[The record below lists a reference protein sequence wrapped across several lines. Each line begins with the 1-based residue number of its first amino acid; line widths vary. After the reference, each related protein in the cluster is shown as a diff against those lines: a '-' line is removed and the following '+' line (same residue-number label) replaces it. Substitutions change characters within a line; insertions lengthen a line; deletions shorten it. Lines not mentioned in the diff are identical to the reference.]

1 MMPVQNDIDT
11 ELWSPQALEIRPC
24 SRLFSLEPIGIGT
37 STTES
42 LSSYLCRLAD
52 EHCVSLQKLVT
63 QEISPLII
71 DLQYEQDSAS
81 QSLSSVFGN
90 SDAKPAINGMR
101 DKTRS
106 LVNALEKLTLRQDL
120 RYLSCLTYQGAIKN
134 RSLFRQYKAWC
145 PQCFEQWRQEQQ
157 TIYEPLLWS
166 FKDVNYCLHHNSQ
179 LRDRC
184 PHCDSPQKAI
194 ANFSIPG
201 YCNKCRSWLGKDEN
215 RSVLLSESSFLDNYF
230 VVKSIGDF
238 IALTPELSY
247 QFTLKNLKKKL
258 KLILFCFERAIHQD
272 LSQYIVLIKIVE
284 KLKIDLKQNY
294 SKPLNLVELL
304 IPTCQQAKISIP
316 QLFKN
321 DYDNLAQILTQ
332 NMKTD
337 YQIF

>member
-1 MMPVQNDIDT
+1 MSEQSNIYT
-11 ELWSPQALEIRPC
+11 KLWSPETLKVRPC

-37 STTES
+37 SVTES

-63 QEISPLII
+63 QEISSLII
-71 DLQYEQDSAS
+71 ERERNLTS
-81 QSLSSVFGN
+81 QSISSVFGN

-106 LVNALEKLTLRQDL
+106 LVTVLEQLTLRPDL
-120 RYLSCLTYQGAIKN
+120 RYLSCLTYQGVIRD
-134 RSLFRQYKAWC
+134 RSLFRPSKAWC
-145 PQCFEQWRQEQQ
+145 PQCFEQQKQERQVV
-157 TIYEPLLWS
+157 YEPLLWS
-166 FKDVNYCLHHNSQ
+166 FKDVNYCLHHSCQ
-179 LRDRC
+179 LSDRC

-201 YCNKCRSWLGKDEN
+201 YCNKCRSWLGEHGNKN
-215 RSVLLSESSFLDNYF
+215 SLRSKTGSQNNYF
-230 VVKSIGDF
+230 AVKSIGDF
-238 IALTPELSY
+238 IALTPKLSY

-258 KLILFCFERAIHQD
+258 KLILFCFERTIHQD
-272 LSQYIVLIKIVE
+272 LSQYILLIKIIE

-294 SKPLNLVELL
+294 SKPLNLVELV

-316 QLFKN
+316 QLFEN

-332 NMKTD
+332 NMETD
-337 YQIF
+337 YQIL

>member
-1 MMPVQNDIDT
+1 MSEQSNIYT

-37 STTES
+37 STIES

-71 DLQYEQDSAS
+71 DRLGEQDLTSRS
-81 QSLSSVFGN
+81 ISSILGN

-101 DKTRS
+101 DMTRS
-106 LVNALEKLTLRQDL
+106 LVNALGQLTLRQDL
-120 RYLSCLTYQGAIKN
+120 RYLSCLTYQGIIKDK
-134 RSLFRQYKAWC
+134 SLFRQHKAWC
-145 PQCFEQWRQEQQ
+145 PQCFEQQKQEKQI
-157 TIYEPLLWS
+157 IYEPLLWS
-166 FKDVNYCLHHNSQ
+166 FKDANYCLHHNCQ

-184 PHCDSPQKAI
+184 PHCDSTQKAI

-201 YCNKCRSWLGKDEN
+201 YCNKCRSWLGTHEN
-215 RSVLLSESSFLDNYF
+215 TSCFSSKSGSQDNYF
-230 VVKSIGDF
+230 LVKSIGDF
-238 IALTPELSY
+238 IALAPELSY

-332 NMKTD
+332 NMETD
-337 YQIF
+337 YQIA